1 MDRER
6 NMVEVNKK
14 TYDYYRGK
22 NSVWVSERE
31 DIETGITHYY
41 VEYEYYDG
49 DIPDITA
56 PREQNITDKELEDEE
71 WPERIDGESIREYRD
86 KMYICNGSIKLT
98 KSELRSKLDVINMEI
113 INMRRTLRNL
123 ETYINLL
130 RKETV

>member
-1 MDRER
+1 MNRER

-14 TYDYYRGK
+14 TYDYYRGR
-22 NSVWVSERE
+22 NSVWVMDHE

-41 VEYEYYDG
+41 VDNEYYYG
-49 DIPDITA
+49 DIPDIDEPFETNE
-56 PREQNITDKELEDEE
+56 PDSDEE
-71 WPERIDGESIREYRD
+71 WPERIDGESVREYRD

-113 INMRRTLRNL
+113 INMRRALQSL

-130 RKETV
+130 RKETI